1 MISVIMKIGGQI
13 KVFHISVDSAEF
25 LVQILRAI
33 EYSHANPQMV
43 YPLLQVNLDKLSLHF
58 AKTLKDLVTFVLA
71 KEETTAKR
79 HIADRIVE
87 FGNLILDFPGGDKA
101 TNIEISIAAYQATL
115 STVFTPRHAF
125 PKEWAI
131 VQLNLGSAYRQS
143 GLLKRTTPEGRKDI
157 EDSIQYLKK
166 ALEFF
171 DGKQKEYLG
180 LWAFTQG
187 NLGLSYSDRI
197 EGNKAENLELAIKY
211 LKNVI
216 DLPGYRENFPYRWA
230 GKLRDLAAVYG
241 ERILGDI
248 PGQSLDD
255 TKRENLNLSIGCC
268 EKALK
273 VFEEGDVEWALT
285 QWSLGSSYKLRSQV
299 PSYEPEGSTSYDQ
312 LRSAALRQ
320 SIADLKTAI
329 SCLNKAQQ
337 ILISD
342 PRWGSVQF
350 ELGTCYKNL
359 GGYEN
364 PARNFKEAVVHYE
377 QSLKVCD
384 KNQSPFSWA
393 DRQNSLGNA
402 YKHLGNFK
410 QATTCFNKALEVF
423 TRDGNHPEKYAQVK
437 ANIGHCYREN
447 KQYVEA
453 YNPFKEAIDIVES
466 LRDRQDI
473 PNSHSLSWEAN
484 RKLAEE
490 WNMLY
495 QAMIDTCLT
504 LRKPKEAVEYL
515 ERSKARNLSDLLAN
529 GTQHTSLSRISF
541 EQIQG
546 LIDKNTVI
554 VEWHIADISCNRIQ
568 VFIISSSAEPQV
580 WQSPLPDD
588 LQHLNQWFSGYF
600 LVYHTD
606 RANWKS
612 TLERQFETFAKI
624 LHLDQIIANIQRVC
638 PQCNQV
644 VLVPH
649 RFLHLLPL
657 HALPLAD
664 GKCLLDKF
672 ESVRYAPSCQIL
684 QQVQQRKRPDFK
696 TFFAVQN
703 PTSDLDFADIE
714 VGAIRQKFKPN
725 DTVLVEENAT
735 KMAVIQAPLSQVHCL
750 HFSCH
755 GIFNFV
761 QPLTSAL
768 RLADSSVPS
777 STPEHLRIHLN
788 LGDIFQLSLNR
799 CRLVTLS
806 ACETGQVD
814 PFSTSDEYI
823 GIPAGFLYAGARTVV
838 SSLWAVSD
846 VSTTLLLIKFYQNL
860 MNNTDNNANAL
871 NDAQRWLRQLTCA
884 EANTFFEKNLLPHV
898 LKGLEKSTVA
908 RWQKFL
914 NEQDNKQ
921 PFKNPN
927 YWAAFVVTGV

>member
-1 MISVIMKIGGQI
+1 MPNYDERQI
-13 KVFHISVDSAEF
+13 QF
-25 LVQILRAI
+25 LIQVLQAI

-43 YPLLQVNLDKLSLHF
+43 YPLLQANLDKLSLHF
-58 AKTLKDLVTFVLA
+58 AKTLKDWVTFMVA
-71 KEETTAKR
+71 EEKEATRKH

-87 FGNLILDFPGGDKA
+87 FGNLILDFTKGDKA

-131 VQLNLGSAYRQS
+131 VQLNLGSPHYQR
-143 GLLKRTTPEGRKDI
+143 GLLRRTTPEGRKDI
-157 EDSIQYLKK
+157 EDAIQYVKK
-166 ALEFF
+166 SLEFF
-171 DGKQKEYLG
+171 DSKQREYPKLWTLAQGALG
-180 LWAFTQG
+180 IF
-187 NLGLSYSDRI
+187 YSDRI
-197 EGNKAENLELAIKY
+197 EGKKAENQELAIKY
-211 LKNVI
+211 LKNAV
-216 DLPGYRENFPYRWA
+216 DLPGYREKFPYQWA
-230 GKLRDLAAVYG
+230 RTKRDLAAVYG

-248 PGQSLDD
+248 PGQSLND
-255 TKRENLNLSIGCC
+255 TRRENLNLSIGCC
-268 EKALK
+268 EKALT

-299 PSYEPEGSTSYDQ
+299 PSYEPEGATSYDKLPSYDQ
-312 LRSAALRQ
+312 L
-320 SIADLKTAI
+320 SIADLRTAI
-329 SCLNKAQQ
+329 SCLNKAEQ

-359 GGYEN
+359 GVYEN
-364 PARNFKEAVVHYE
+364 STRNFKESVTHYE

-384 KNQSPFSWA
+384 KNQSPFNWA

-402 YKHLGNFK
+402 YKHLDNLK
-410 QATTCFNKALEVF
+410 QATICFDEALKVF

-437 ANIGHCYREN
+437 ANLGYCYRKN
-447 KQYVEA
+447 KQYAEA
-453 YNPFKEAIDIVES
+453 YNPFKEAIDTVES

-473 PNSHSLSWEAN
+473 SKGSSLSWEAN
-484 RKLAEE
+484 HKLAEE

-515 ERSKARNLSDLLAN
+515 ERSKARNLSDLMARS
-529 GTQHTSLSRISF
+529 GTQHTSFSRISF
-541 EQIQG
+541 EQIQR

-554 VEWHIADISCNRIQ
+554 VEWYIADIFCKRIQ
-568 VFIISSSAEPQV
+568 VFIISGSAEPQV

-588 LQHLNQWFSGYF
+588 LQHLTQWFFGYF

-606 RANWKS
+606 RANWIS

-624 LHLDQIIANIQRVC
+624 LHLDQIIAYIHRVC
-638 PQCNQV
+638 PRCNQV
-644 VLVPH
+644 ILVPH

-664 GKCLLDKF
+664 GQHLLDKF
-672 ESVRYAPSCQIL
+672 TTVRYAPSCQIL

-714 VGAIRQKFKPN
+714 VSAIRQKFKPN

-814 PFSTSDEYI
+814 PTSTSDEYI
-823 GIPAGFLYAGARTVV
+823 GLPAGFLYAGANSVV
-838 SSLWAVSD
+838 SSLWAVNELSH
-846 VSTTLLLIKFYQNL
+846 VVAHQILPKF
-860 MNNTDNNANAL
+860 
-871 NDAQRWLRQLTCA
+871 
-884 EANTFFEKNLLPHV
+884 H
-898 LKGLEKSTVA
+898 
-908 RWQKFL
+908 
-914 NEQDNKQ
+914 EQH
-921 PFKNPN
+921 
-927 YWAAFVVTGV
+927 G